1 MRAGG
6 ERRGGGQM
14 HFEGENTISS
24 QLSRKR
30 LFISTE
36 VQWCETEEEITPT
49 HANLSK
55 VAQCI
60 RKQYLQNRMQ
70 YSIVFYRVFYLDKSK
85 K

>member
-6 ERRGGGQM
+6 MRRGGGQM

-24 QLSRKR
+24 QVSRKR

-36 VQWCETEEEITPT
+36 VQWCGTEEEITPT
-49 HANLSK
+49 HANLRK

-60 RKQYLQNRMQ
+60 RNKTCKSECSTAL
-70 YSIVFYRVFYLDKSK
+70 FYVYDIGKSK
-85 K
+85 R